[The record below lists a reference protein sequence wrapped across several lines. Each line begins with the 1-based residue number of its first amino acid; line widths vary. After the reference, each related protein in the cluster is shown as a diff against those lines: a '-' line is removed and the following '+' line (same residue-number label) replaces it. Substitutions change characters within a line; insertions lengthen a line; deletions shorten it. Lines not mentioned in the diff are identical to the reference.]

1 MRLRPLLAAL
11 LVATALGAPGAVASP
26 GGSTPA
32 DAEGP
37 QIGDTEVF
45 AQVGAPGHPDTSI
58 VLPGGDIAVS
68 TNRGARG
75 APGPSKVF
83 RYRPDGTLA
92 RTYTVTGQHVDGD
105 HGTMGMALDRHGR
118 LYLADYAP
126 ARVLRIDLHTGAQ
139 TTYATLPD
147 LPSCSAGTTAPC
159 DNGVGDSRPWTDG
172 LAFDAHGRLLVTDLA
187 QGTVFRI
194 PNGGGPAQVWLQGP
208 ELQST
213 FGPNQLQVT
222 PAGDL
227 LLSITSSTMP
237 TLAGRGALYRVDVRP
252 DGSAGRLHLLHATR
266 PGEGPDGFAL
276 GTSGRIYLVTL
287 VTDRLI
293 VLRPDGSLERS
304 FSRPKDGPAPFD
316 SPSSATL
323 VGGGRLLVTN
333 LTYFT
338 SRPENTLVLSV
349 HVADEPVPDLRPV
362 VRR

>member
-1 MRLRPLLAAL
+1 MRLPSVLAAL
-11 LVATALGAPGAVASP
+11 LVATALVAPGAEAAP
-26 GGSTPA
+26 GGA
-32 DAEGP
+32 GAP
-37 QIGDTEVF
+37 QVGDTRVF
-45 AQVGAPGHPDTSI
+45 AAVGAPGHPDTSI

-92 RTYTVTGQHVDGD
+92 RIYTVTGQELDRD
-105 HGTMGMALDRHGR
+105 HGTMGMAIDRQGR

-126 ARVLRIDLHTGAQ
+126 ARILRIDLHTGAQ

-147 LPSCSAGTTAPC
+147 LPPCSAGTTARC

-208 ELQST
+208 ELRST
-213 FGPNQLQVT
+213 FGPNQLQMT
-222 PAGDL
+222 PDGDL
-227 LLSITSSTMP
+227 LLSITSSTVP
-237 TLAGRGALYRVDVRP
+237 ALTGRGALYRVDVGP
-252 DGSAGRLHLLHATR
+252 DGSAGRLQLLYATA

-276 GTSGRIYLVTL
+276 GRSGRIYLATL
-287 VTDRLI
+287 VTDRLV
-293 VLRPDGSLERS
+293 VLRPDGSEERS
-304 FSRPKDGPAPFD
+304 LTRPKTGPAPFD

-338 SRPENTLVLSV
+338 SRAENALVLSV
-349 HVADEPVPDLRPV
+349 HVGDEPVPDLRPV

>member
-1 MRLRPLLAAL
+1 MPPLLAAL
-11 LVATALGAPGAVASP
+11 LVASAVLAPGAGAATAGSAQS
-26 GGSTPA
+26 GGATP
-32 DAEGP
+32 
-37 QIGDTEVF
+37 QVGDTRVF
-45 AQVGAPGHPDTSI
+45 AAVGAPGHPDTSI

-83 RYRPDGTLA
+83 RYRPDGTLV
-92 RTYTVTGQHVDGD
+92 RTYTVTGQQLDGD
-105 HGTMGMALDRHGR
+105 HGTMGMALDRQGR

-139 TTYATLPD
+139 STYATLPD
-147 LPSCSAGTTAPC
+147 LPSCGSRAAGTPC

-194 PNGGGPAQVWLQGP
+194 PNGGGAAQVWLQGP
-208 ELQST
+208 ELRST
-213 FGPNQLQVT
+213 FGPNQLQMD

-227 LLSITSSTMP
+227 LLSITSSTVP
-237 TLAGRGALYRVDVRP
+237 TLTGRGAVYRVDVRP
-252 DGSAGRLHLLHATR
+252 DGSAGALRLLYATA

-276 GTSGRIYLVTL
+276 GRSGRIYLVTL
-287 VTDRLI
+287 VTDRLV
-293 VLRPDGSLERS
+293 VLRPDGSEERS
-304 FSRPKDGPAPFD
+304 FTRPKEGPAPFD

-338 SRPENTLVLSV
+338 SRASNALVLSV
-349 HVADEPVPDLRPV
+349 HVGDEPVPDLRPV
-362 VRR
+362 VRG